1 VDDAVLVAR
10 IALATVF
17 LAAGVG
23 KLLDLAGAR
32 AALFGFGVSRRVARL
47 AGPLIPATEL
57 AAAAALVVQPTA
69 RWGGLAALILLLAF
83 LGGIANALG
92 RGEAP
97 DCHCFG
103 IFHSSKA
110 GPSAIYRNALLAA
123 VAAFVVAQGPGPS
136 VTAWISDHGLGE
148 VLAAVLATAAAVA
161 AAIAGRL
168 RNENTL
174 LRSQLERVRQDL
186 ARVPPGLPVGAFA
199 PRFDLTKADGGT
211 LALDDLTARGLDTL
225 LIFMDRACAHSREIA
240 RDVARWQTTLSERM
254 TIAVVG
260 GGLAEGTTPLD
271 EITDIGFQD
280 GREVREAYHV
290 IGTPSAVL
298 VSPDTRIASSLAQ
311 GPTAIEALLRLTL
324 RDAST
329 SFDAVGHRAPA
340 TAV

>member
-1 VDDAVLVAR
+1 ML
-10 IALATVF
+10 

-32 AALFGFGVSRRVARL
+32 NALFGFGVPRRVARL
-47 AGPLIPATEL
+47 VGPLIPAAEL

-69 RWGGLAALILLLAF
+69 RWGGLAALVLLLAF
-83 LGGIANALG
+83 LGGIANALA

-110 GPSAIYRNALLAA
+110 GPSAIYRNALLGA
-123 VAAFVVAQGPGPS
+123 VAAFVVVEGPGPS

-148 VLAAVLATAAAVA
+148 VLAVGLSAAAAVA

-168 RNENTL
+168 RNENTS
-174 LRSQLERVRQDL
+174 LRSQLERLRQDL
-186 ARVPPGLPVGAFA
+186 ARVPPGLPIGAFA
-199 PRFDLTKADGGT
+199 PRFELTKADGGT
-211 LALDDLTARGLDTL
+211 LALDALTARGLDTL
-225 LIFMDRACAHSREIA
+225 VIFMDRTCAHSREIA
-240 RDVARWQTTLSERM
+240 RDVARWQTTLPERV

-260 GGLAEGTTPLD
+260 GGVAEGTSPLD
-271 EITDIGFQD
+271 EITDIGFQEE
-280 GREVREAYHV
+280 REVRESYHV

-298 VSPDTRIASSLAQ
+298 VSPDARIASILAQ

-324 RDAST
+324 RDAPASP
-329 SFDAVGHRAPA
+329 DADGEGAAAPA
-340 TAV
+340 SLIS

>member
-1 VDDAVLVAR
+1 
-10 IALATVF
+10 VF

-23 KLLDLAGAR
+23 KMLDLAGAR
-32 AALFGFGVSRRVARL
+32 NALFGFGVSRRIARL
-47 AGPLIPATEL
+47 AGPLIPAAEL

-83 LGGIANALG
+83 LGGIATALA

-97 DCHCFG
+97 DCNCFG

-123 VAAFVVAQGPGPS
+123 VAAFVVVQGPGPS
-136 VTAWISDHGLGE
+136 VTAWVSDHGLGE
-148 VLAAVLATAAAVA
+148 VLAVALAAAAALA

-168 RNENTL
+168 RNENAS

-199 PRFDLTKADGGT
+199 PRFELTKADGGL
-211 LALDDLTARGLDTL
+211 LALDALTASGLDTMV
-225 LIFMDRACAHSREIA
+225 IFMDHACAHSREIA
-240 RDVARWQTTLSERM
+240 RDVARWQTTLSERV

-260 GGLAEGTTPLD
+260 GGVAEGMSPLD
-271 EITDIGFQD
+271 EITDVGFQVE
-280 GREVREAYHV
+280 REVREAYHV

-298 VSPDTRIASSLAQ
+298 VSPDARIASSLAQ

-324 RDAST
+324 RDAPT
-329 SFDAVGHRAPA
+329 SFDAVRQRASAPA
-340 TAV
+340 SLIS